1 MHVDPR
7 EVALADVSDIVRRSF
22 QPMADEKG
30 LQFDIELDAD
40 APSAI
45 RTDSQRLHQVLK
57 NLLANAFKFTDSGS
71 VKLHIGPA
79 EEGTVFERD
88 ILREASN
95 VIAFSVADSGIGI
108 PRTKLK
114 LIFEAF
120 QQADGTTSRRYGGTG
135 LGLSISREIA
145 RLLGGEIHV
154 SSEPGEGSVFTLF
167 LPERY
172 VAPPNAEPAEEL
184 DGAAPQ
190 LALDKLRM
198 PSDEEVQGDG
208 PHSPIRLFDDR
219 EDIHPGDRVLLVIE
233 DDQPF
238 ASILLSAGHERGFKV
253 LCASRGDEGL
263 ALARSFGPD
272 AVTLDI
278 GLPGLD
284 GWTVLDQLKRD
295 PQTRHIPVQVIS
307 AADGGNRAANLGAFA
322 HLAKPVSREAIGSA
336 LAQMHAF
343 VDRPIKSLLV
353 VEDEAA
359 QRRWIVDLLGGDD
372 VDITSVASGAEA
384 LRVLDEKEIDCL
396 VFDLALPD
404 ADGLTLLETIRSNP
418 KHKDVPIVV
427 YTARDISPKEQRR
440 LQALA
445 GSIITKST
453 PQSPEQ
459 LLHDTAL
466 FLHRLQRNSRSRL
479 DASAE
484 TTTAAAE
491 DATRTPDAE
500 KHDDASLAG
509 RHVLVV
515 DDDVRNIFAITSAL
529 ESHGVI
535 VEFAENGR
543 DAIAMLDRGKQFDA
557 ILMDLMMPEMDGYQ
571 TIEAI
576 RKDQR
581 FERVP
586 IIAVTAKAHN
596 ADREKCLAAG
606 ASDYL
611 PKPVDIDQLIA
622 LLRRRVSA

>member
-1 MHVDPR
+1 M
-7 EVALADVSDIVRRSF
+7 
-22 QPMADEKG
+22 
-30 LQFDIELDAD
+30 
-40 APSAI
+40 
-45 RTDSQRLHQVLK
+45 
-57 NLLANAFKFTDSGS
+57 
-71 VKLHIGPA
+71 
-79 EEGTVFERD
+79 
-88 ILREASN
+88 
-95 VIAFSVADSGIGI
+95 
-108 PRTKLK
+108 
-114 LIFEAF
+114 
-120 QQADGTTSRRYGGTG
+120 
-135 LGLSISREIA
+135 
-145 RLLGGEIHV
+145 
-154 SSEPGEGSVFTLF
+154 
-167 LPERY
+167 
-172 VAPPNAEPAEEL
+172 
-184 DGAAPQ
+184 
-190 LALDKLRM
+190 
-198 PSDEEVQGDG
+198 
-208 PHSPIRLFDDR
+208 
-219 EDIHPGDRVLLVIE
+219 
-233 DDQPF
+233 
-238 ASILLSAGHERGFKV
+238 
-253 LCASRGDEGL
+253 
-263 ALARSFGPD
+263 
-272 AVTLDI
+272 
-278 GLPGLD
+278 
-284 GWTVLDQLKRD
+284 LDQLKRD